1 MSIKIAVIGSVHFCT
16 RVERLVMDAT
26 DLQIECHTYEEPNE
40 AGLIMMKLK
49 PSDAILF
56 SGSLPYMY
64 AKETIQQFNVPTN
77 YLKQDETAIS
87 TTLLY
92 SLTKEQLPLNRIS
105 IDVAERLQIENV
117 LNDINEL
124 TSTPHI
130 HVLDENESISELV
143 AFHRKLL
150 DEDQTE
156 IAITSVHAV
165 YEQLQKM
172 GYKVLMMIDPVSSI
186 LRSLNDARQ
195 QAILKKSSSAQIAVG
210 IIQSN
215 DLSIQPL
222 ISEMATQ
229 LHAHWSEKNGEYSL
243 FTTMGNIQSSMGQ
256 QPFLAVHKSLPP
268 TVRMA
273 FGCGEST
280 MIAADHAR
288 LALNFIQASEP
299 NSFYILDANK
309 KLHGPYPQSDSILDM
324 KVDHPT
330 LVTMAEKTKLGPSNI
345 SKLLLFSKS
354 RSTTQFSANDLAI
367 YLNVSRRTAERTIKK
382 LMEYDYVNVIGE
394 EMTYKQGRPRALY
407 EFNFPAYL

>member
-1 MSIKIAVIGSVHFCT
+1 MRIKIAVIGSVHFCK
-16 RVERLVMDAT
+16 RVERLVVNAT

-40 AGLIMMKLK
+40 AAQLLKKLQ

-64 AKETIQQFNVPTN
+64 AKEPIQQINVPTN

-92 SLTKEQLPLNRIS
+92 SLSKQQRPLQRIS

-117 LNDINEL
+117 LTDINE
-124 TSTPHI
+124 TSSKPYI
-130 HVLDENESISELV
+130 HVLAENESITELV
-143 AFHRKLL
+143 AFHRNLL
-150 DEDQTE
+150 NENQTDL
-156 IAITSVHAV
+156 AITSVHAV

-172 GYKVLMMIDPVSSI
+172 GDNVLMMIDPVSSI
-186 LRSLNDARQ
+186 LRSLYDIRQ

-210 IIQSN
+210 IIQST
-215 DLSIQPL
+215 DLSIQPF
-222 ISEMATQ
+222 ISEIATL

-243 FTTMGNIQSSMGQ
+243 FTTMGNIYSSMGQ
-256 QPFLAVHKSLPP
+256 QEFLALHNSLPS
-268 TVRMA
+268 TVKMA

-309 KLHGPYPQSDSILDM
+309 KLHGPYPQSDNVLDM

-330 LVTMAEKTKLGPSNI
+330 LVAMAEKTKLGPSNI
-345 SKLLLFSKS
+345 SKLLLFSNS

-367 YLNVSRRTAERTIKK
+367 YLNVSRRTAERTLKK
-382 LMEYDYVNVIGE
+382 LMEFDYVKVIGE

-407 EFNFPAYL
+407 EFNFSTYF